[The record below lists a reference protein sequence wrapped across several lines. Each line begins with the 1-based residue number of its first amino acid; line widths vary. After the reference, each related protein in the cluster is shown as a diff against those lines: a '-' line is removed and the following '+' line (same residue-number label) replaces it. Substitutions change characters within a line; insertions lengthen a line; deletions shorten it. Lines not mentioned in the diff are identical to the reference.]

1 MKQNFLPQVQ
11 DWKIEKT
18 LPFNGLRFGQKKFFN
33 VTDCKDTFLKAETVL
48 NFGLKGD
55 ENANI

>member
-33 VTDCKDTFLKAETVL
+33 VTRLQGYIF
-48 NFGLKGD
+48 KG
-55 ENANI
+55 